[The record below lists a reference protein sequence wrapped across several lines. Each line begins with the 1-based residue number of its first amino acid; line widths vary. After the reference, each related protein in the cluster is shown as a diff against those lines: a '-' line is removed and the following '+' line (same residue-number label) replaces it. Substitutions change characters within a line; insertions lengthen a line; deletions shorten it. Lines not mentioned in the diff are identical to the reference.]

1 VSWREVQ
8 VTQQG
13 ALVPRSPPLS
23 RPALSAPSP
32 LRDEEETCGIS
43 VTHLGR
49 ANAILFHSIRIFLY
63 SGPVSMTAT
72 GGQDLMSSS
81 PKSKL
86 PPLLL
91 SALPT
96 PRLQGPELFLQSLNL
111 NNDRQEGQS

>member
-1 VSWREVQ
+1 
-8 VTQQG
+8 
-13 ALVPRSPPLS
+13 
-23 RPALSAPSP
+23 
-32 LRDEEETCGIS
+32 
-43 VTHLGR
+43 
-49 ANAILFHSIRIFLY
+49 
-63 SGPVSMTAT
+63 MTAT